1 MTEDDFVVKGHR
13 VAGDTDWDILASY
26 RLSTYTKSLCTNTNT
41 RRRRPT
47 GQTDGLICQALIERE
62 ACIDEQWR
70 VSFAVIWIRKFE
82 YNVR

>member
-1 MTEDDFVVKGHR
+1 MYQYKYKGGVVG
-13 VAGDTDWDILASY
+13 
-26 RLSTYTKSLCTNTNT
+26 
-41 RRRRPT
+41 PT